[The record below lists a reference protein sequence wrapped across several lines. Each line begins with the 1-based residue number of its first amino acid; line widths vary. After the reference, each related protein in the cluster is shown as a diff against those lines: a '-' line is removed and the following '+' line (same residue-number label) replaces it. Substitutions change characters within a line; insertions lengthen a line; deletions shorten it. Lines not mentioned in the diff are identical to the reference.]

1 MRQRLLKQLQSVTLS
16 PDEAWGL
23 LDRVKSRTSSA
34 DDREHLAQLIRVTT
48 AVTGQ
53 LRAPSE
59 MPTRAVSGRSSPKP
73 SAKRKRH
80 LAKAARRRRRLS
92 R

>member
-1 MRQRLLKQLQSVTLS
+1 MRQRLLNQLQSVKLS

-48 AVTGQ
+48 ALTDQ
-53 LRAPSE
+53 LRTPSE
-59 MPTRAVSGRSSPKP
+59 VATRAGSGRPSP
-73 SAKRKRH
+73 KRKRQ
-80 LAKAARRRRRLS
+80 LAKAARRRQRLS

>member
-1 MRQRLLKQLQSVTLS
+1 MRQRLLKQLQSVNLS

-34 DDREHLAQLIRVTT
+34 ADREHLAQLIRVTT
-48 AVTGQ
+48 AVTDQ

-59 MPTRAVSGRSSPKP
+59 MPTRAVPGRSSPKP
-73 SAKRKRH
+73 CAKRKRH
-80 LAKAARRRRRLS
+80 LAKAARRRQRFS